1 MGFEVELLIFFLY
14 MVGVPLG
21 GFVVIKIIKV
31 LKDTLLFL
39 LNNFDSKSEIND
51 DVSSSNFESLN
62 MLDEYLRTMDLQV
75 IPKTLGNFDTG
86 DIQSLVDLSMMG
98 EYRFEEYNNKRFYI
112 VSIVDKTNKQIER
125 KFHL

>member
-62 MLDEYLRTMDLQV
+62 MLDEYLRNMDLQV

-98 EYRFEEYNNKRFYI
+98 EYRFEEYNNKKFYI